1 MAGNADAGLT
11 QAPRHRSGWLWM
23 VVLGA
28 WVLGGCA
35 ANKPKYAENFSGA
48 NTYSRN
54 FPASD
59 AASCDAARRALLS
72 QGYTIGK
79 ASTDAVD
86 GEKNFQ
92 DDGEK
97 HTQISFHVVCAADN
111 KDNKSATV
119 FVNAVQD
126 HYIIKKTSSSAGVGL
141 SVLGSVSMPF
151 GSSDDSLA
159 KISSE
164 TISSGDFY
172 QGFFGVM
179 ATYLPTTSA
188 ADAAKAG
195 DGAQGKKDAAHG
207 KADAAKADAAKA
219 DAAKADAAKADAPA
233 AAGAKPDASK
243 PAATQPDASTTG
255 TPKTDAPAT
264 GAGAGAETGASAGS
278 TTGANAGAN
287 GQNAPAASAPAD
299 GAQQGKPADAKP
311 DTAQP
316 ATP

>member
-23 VVLGA
+23 VFLGA
-28 WVLGGCA
+28 WALGGCA
-35 ANKPKYAENFSGA
+35 ADKPKYSENFSGA
-48 NTYSRN
+48 NTYSRT
-54 FPASD
+54 FPATD

-79 ASTDAVD
+79 AGTDSVD
-86 GEKNFQ
+86 GMKNFQ
-92 DDGEK
+92 DDAQK
-97 HTQISFHVVCAADN
+97 HTQISFHVVCATDG
-111 KDNKSATV
+111 KENKSTTV

-159 KISSE
+159 KIASE

-172 QGFFGVM
+172 QGFFGLM
-179 ATYLPTTSA
+179 ATYLPKAEAS
-188 ADAAKAG
+188 DAAKAG
-195 DGAQGKKDAAHG
+195 DGAQARKDAGHA

-219 DAAKADAAKADAPA
+219 DAAKADAAKADAAKADA
-233 AAGAKPDASK
+233 AKADAAKPDASVAGAPK
-243 PAATQPDASTTG
+243 PDA
-255 TPKTDAPAT
+255 PKPEAAKPDAPAT
-264 GAGAGAETGASAGS
+264 GAGTGAGSSAGS
-278 TTGANAGAN
+278 NAGAN
-287 GQNAPAASAPAD
+287 AQNAPAAAPAAPAD
-299 GAQQGKPADAKP
+299 AAQGKPADAKP
-311 DTAQP
+311 DTPLP